1 MNQETAQQIALT
13 VMKQKTI
20 GIEIECYIPSE
31 HRGDIDAAFTAQV
44 NYNRERW
51 NTTTRPYWKGIPDGS
66 LNNPPRGYQ
75 GFEMIMPPLMPS
87 EAFKQLELVLD
98 VLNRYGA
105 KVRKCCG
112 LHVHCDAAGFTP
124 KRLQYALNHYVK
136 SEKAIDCLM
145 PLTRRGDQE
154 AMPTHKRYC
163 RSTKEILDTAID
175 GGRIRSGGFL
185 RYRKLNLTSFAKHG
199 TLEYRHHAATL
210 DFGKIVAWAAF
221 CQSSTERCRTQV
233 TRTESYNN
241 PMHNVL
247 LAIKWA
253 RHNLDGTLDP
263 VNDASRVLIEYVI
276 ARMDH
281 FGFGAK
287 APRIG

>member
-1 MNQETAQQIALT
+1 MR
-13 VMKQKTI
+13 QKTI

-112 LHVHCDAAGFTP
+112 CMYIAMHKDLLQSVCSTP
-124 KRLQYALNHYVK
+124 LITTSKAKRQ
-136 SEKAIDCLM
+136 
-145 PLTRRGDQE
+145 LT
-154 AMPTHKRYC
+154 A
-163 RSTKEILDTAID
+163 
-175 GGRIRSGGFL
+175 
-185 RYRKLNLTSFAKHG
+185 
-199 TLEYRHHAATL
+199 
-210 DFGKIVAWAAF
+210 
-221 CQSSTERCRTQV
+221 
-233 TRTESYNN
+233 
-241 PMHNVL
+241 
-247 LAIKWA
+247 
-253 RHNLDGTLDP
+253 
-263 VNDASRVLIEYVI
+263 
-276 ARMDH
+276 
-281 FGFGAK
+281 
-287 APRIG
+287 